1 MSEAVLSGP
10 RSIPV
15 VKTAEAA
22 APHTVV
28 LLGNPNVGKT
38 TLFNALTGQ
47 NERVGNYPGV
57 TVERRV
63 GRLKALTD
71 VDLVD
76 VPGAYSLSARS
87 LEEQVALYAALGLQ
101 GNPRPSL
108 AVVVV
113 DAGQLVRNLYLA
125 LQLVEFQVPVL
136 LALTMLDE
144 VKDNPPNADAVGA
157 IFGVPCLAINPRTND
172 GTGALVEA
180 IVERLQ
186 TPRFGDAPVKYPT
199 ECRRDIDSVASQLPS
214 SWRRNVEHDRAMAVW
229 ALLSCTE
236 DDELSVPQ
244 ALRDAC
250 VLVHKDASAAGRDL
264 DLELITAR
272 YEYIE
277 SNLQGVYA
285 GQTALP
291 AVDWTE
297 RLDSVLLHPV
307 YGFALFLGVMLALF
321 QSLFAWTDPAIGLI
335 EQLVTAVQ
343 DLAAASLS
351 PGFLSSLFVE
361 GIVGGVGNVI
371 VFLPQIL
378 LLFFLVGLLEDSGY
392 MARIAYLMDRV
403 LRGVGLHGRAFV
415 PMLSGLAC
423 AVPAVMATRTME
435 RRRDRLLTMMVVP
448 LMTCS
453 ARLPVYALVIGTLFP
468 PSDVFGLV
476 PVQGLLLVGMY
487 VFSTVTTLVAAWLLG
502 RTLVK
507 GRHVPLILELPRYR
521 WPSFGNT
528 LRSMWL
534 RTREFLTEAGT
545 VILGFTTVMWLLLS
559 YPAPPTSIDSNVA
572 PSSQSAAPES
582 DEAGR
587 ARGAEDEPEISPI
600 EYSFGGRLGQAL
612 EPVMA
617 PLGFDW
623 KLTVGIIGA
632 FSAREVFVST
642 LALVYGLED
651 ADEESVPL
659 REQLR
664 AETRNDGKPAYPPL
678 VGMSLLVFFALACQC
693 MSTLAVVKRETQSW
707 RWPLVMFTY
716 MTVLAY
722 VASFIVYQG
731 GKLLGFEG

>member
-10 RSIPV
+10 RSIPI
-15 VKTAEAA
+15 VKTAEAV

-63 GRLKALTD
+63 GQLRASGLD
-71 VDLVD
+71 IELVD

-87 LEEQVALYAALGLQ
+87 LEEQVALQAALGLH

-108 AVVVV
+108 AVVVI

-136 LALTMLDE
+136 LAVTMLDE
-144 VKDNPPNADAVGA
+144 VKDNPPNPNAVGA
-157 IFGVPCLAINPRTND
+157 IFGVPCLGINPRQHR
-172 GTGALVEA
+172 GMEALIEA
-180 IVERLQ
+180 IVDRLQ
-186 TPRFGDAPVKYPT
+186 APRYGDAPVTYPAET
-199 ECRRDIDSVASQLPS
+199 RRDIDNVASSLPTA
-214 SWRRNVEHDRAMAVW
+214 WRRNVEHDRAMATW
-229 ALLSCTE
+229 ALLSCTD
-236 DDELSVPQ
+236 DDELAVPDGLRETCNTVRSA
-244 ALRDAC
+244 AL
-250 VLVHKDASAAGRDL
+250 AAGRDL
-264 DLELITAR
+264 DLELVSAR
-272 YEYIE
+272 YDYIE
-277 SNLQGVYA
+277 AQLQGVYA
-285 GQTALP
+285 SPNIGPQ
-291 AVDWTE
+291 VDWTE

-307 YGFALFLGVMLALF
+307 YGFALFLTVMLALF
-321 QSLFAWTDPAIGLI
+321 QSLFSWTDPAIGFI
-335 EQLVTAVQ
+335 EQLVTTVQ
-343 DLAAASLS
+343 DFVRGSVSPSFLAD
-351 PGFLSSLFVE
+351 LFVE
-361 GIVGGVGNVI
+361 GVLGGVGNVV

-378 LLFFLVGLLEDSGY
+378 LLFFLIGLLEDSGY

-453 ARLPVYALVIGTLFP
+453 ARLPVYALIIGTLFP

-476 PVQGLLLVGMY
+476 PVQGFLLVGMY
-487 VFSTVTTLVAAWLLG
+487 LFSTVTTLMAAWLLG
-502 RTLVK
+502 RTLIK
-507 GRHVPLILELPRYR
+507 GRHVPLLLELPRYR
-521 WPSFGNT
+521 WPSWTNT

-534 RTREFLTEAGT
+534 RTREFLSEAGT
-545 VILGFTTVMWLLLS
+545 VILGFTTIMWLLLS
-559 YPAPPTSIDSNVA
+559 YPAPPANIEAYA
-572 PSSQSAAPES
+572 PPPASEVVQPGVSTVSPDQ
-582 DEAGR
+582 
-587 ARGAEDEPEISPI
+587 EPIKTDI

-642 LALVYGLED
+642 LALVYGLEN
-651 ADEESVPL
+651 ADEESAPL
-659 REQLR
+659 REHLR
-664 AETRNDGKPAYPPL
+664 AETRPDGKPAYPPL
-678 VGMSLLVFFALACQC
+678 VGLSLLVFFALACQC

-707 RWPLVMFTY
+707 RWPLVMFAY

-722 VASFIVYQG
+722 VASFVVYQG
-731 GKLLGFEG
+731 GRLLGFAG

>member
-1 MSEAVLSGP
+1 MSEAVLSNP

-15 VKTAEAA
+15 VKTADAA
-22 APHTVV
+22 AAHTVV

-63 GRLKALTD
+63 GQLKSSGLDID
-71 VDLVD
+71 VVD

-87 LEEQVALYAALGLQ
+87 MEEQVALHAALGLH

-108 AVVVV
+108 AVVVL

-144 VKDNPPNADAVGA
+144 VRDNPPNPEAVGA
-157 IFGVPCLAINPRTND
+157 IFGVPCVGVNPRLNQGLD
-172 GTGALVEA
+172 GLTRA

-186 TPRFGDAPVKYPT
+186 IQRLGDAPVNYPLAA
-199 ECRRDIDSVASQLPS
+199 RRDMDQVASQLPS
-214 SWRRNVEHDRAMAVW
+214 AWRRNVEHDRAMAAW
-229 ALLSCTE
+229 ALLSCAD
-236 DDELSVPQ
+236 DDELNVPDAMRSACTLVRQ
-244 ALRDAC
+244 AARE
-250 VLVHKDASAAGRDL
+250 ASRDL
-264 DLELITAR
+264 DLELIAAR

-277 SNLQGVYA
+277 SQLADVYA
-285 GQTALP
+285 SDPRSTP
-291 AVDWTE
+291 TVDWTE
-297 RLDSVLLHPV
+297 RLDTVLLHPV
-307 YGFALFLGVMLALF
+307 YGFALFLAIMLFIF
-321 QSLFAWTDPAIGLI
+321 QSLFSWTDPAIGLI
-335 EQLVTAVQ
+335 EGAVTAVQ
-343 DLAAASLS
+343 DLVRANVT
-351 PGFLSSLFVE
+351 PGFFSSLFVE
-361 GIVGGVGNVI
+361 GVLGGVGNVI

-378 LLFFLVGLLEDSGY
+378 LLFFLIGLLEDSGY

-453 ARLPVYALVIGTLFP
+453 ARLPVYALIIGTLFP

-476 PVQGLLLVGMY
+476 PVQGLLMVGMY
-487 VFSTVTTLVAAWLLG
+487 VFSTVMTLLAAWFLG

-507 GRHVPLILELPRYR
+507 GRHVPLLLELPRYR
-521 WPSFGNT
+521 WPSWTNT

-534 RTREFLTEAGT
+534 RTKEFLTEAGT
-545 VILGFTTVMWLLLS
+545 VILGFTALMWLLLS
-559 YPAPPTSIDSNVA
+559 YPEPPRNVN
-572 PSSQSAAPES
+572 PSPETPAAVAAEREVEASAVQ
-582 DEAGR
+582 
-587 ARGAEDEPEISPI
+587 EPERSAI
-600 EYSFGGRLGQAL
+600 EYSFGGRMGRAL

-651 ADEESVPL
+651 ADEESAPL
-659 REQLR
+659 REHLR
-664 AETRNDGKPAYPPL
+664 AETRADGKPAYPPL
-678 VGMSLLVFFALACQC
+678 VGLSLLVFFALACQC

-707 RWPLVMFTY
+707 RWPVVMFTY
-716 MTVLAY
+716 MTALAY
-722 VASFIVYQG
+722 GASFVVYQVG
-731 GKLLGFEG
+731 RLLGFVG